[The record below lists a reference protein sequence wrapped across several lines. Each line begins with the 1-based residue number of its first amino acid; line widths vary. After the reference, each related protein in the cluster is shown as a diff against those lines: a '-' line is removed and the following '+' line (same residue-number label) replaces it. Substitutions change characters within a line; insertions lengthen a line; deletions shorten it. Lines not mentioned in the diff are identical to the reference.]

1 VTTQAE
7 KQTVRDAMQVT
18 ILDALRTLLTRDTE
32 LKTEEEQLFLKLE
45 TIASIASIEQV
56 ADQAREVLDLPPRLT
71 D

>member
-1 VTTQAE
+1 MTTQAE

-45 TIASIASIEQV
+45 TIASIEQV

>member
-45 TIASIASIEQV
+45 TIASIEQV

>member
-1 VTTQAE
+1 MTTQSE

-45 TIASIASIEQV
+45 TIASIEQV